1 MKRLTSLPT
10 LRVDVGRPVPF
21 VYKNQTGRGFKGDTI
36 ATALY
41 AAGVRIFSRSLKYH
55 RPRGLFSLDGESSN
69 TMMTVNGVPNVRTET
84 TLLAEGAMIRDQN
97 AIFTAR
103 NDLLGF
109 MDRLDRFMPAGFY
122 YETMHK
128 PASLWPV
135 AAKMVRKAAGLG
147 RIAPDFRFS
156 GACDEMYPAADLCV
170 IGGGPAGMEAALAAA
185 DQGLRVILLEA
196 RPWLGGSFDYRERG
210 SGEDAPLY
218 RQAADLAS
226 RVSTRAAIRVFT
238 RTAMV
243 GGYSDNL
250 VTAVTEGGPDDPFD
264 YRYLEMRPRAVVVA
278 TGSRE
283 RPLIFENNERP
294 GVMLPDCALRLA
306 RTYGILAGREAV
318 FSVGHDLGL
327 EAALDL
333 SELGLPVRAV
343 ADVRTKG
350 HDPALVRGLADR
362 RIPFYPGW
370 AAAAVEGKKGVKSV
384 RLASCDGG
392 QYRILTCDLL
402 AAAAGH
408 TPAVEP
414 LSLFCGPLAYDG
426 QTGYFLPRTYPAGV
440 FAAGRIY
447 GLEAPQNIRISGRVA
462 GLDAAAFCG
471 ADCRGAADAHRNE
484 LAALPMGR
492 PASKWVAFPGP
503 WRKHFVDFD
512 EDVTGKHIRQAVGR
526 GFGVPELIKRFTA
539 AGTGP
544 GQGGISGHNLPLL
557 VAAIKNPSRDRTD
570 IHGTVPAP
578 TTVRPPL
585 RPVFLAAYAG
595 SGREM
600 VKRTPVHD
608 AQAWEGAVFRRVGVW
623 HRARY
628 FSADLDVSEEVDNV
642 RTNVGMLDASTLG
655 CFRIFG
661 PDALSALQRVYAG
674 DMSKIKDG
682 RVKYAAMCNHD
693 GCVIDDGVVI
703 RIGENDYMFTTS
715 TGRAG
720 ETVEWIRYHTR
731 FDNWDF
737 HLVNQTDG
745 TGVINLAGPRARDVL
760 ERVTD
765 ADVSNQ
771 AFSFGCWK
779 DFSLSGGIP
788 VRCLRLGFVGELSF
802 ELNIPASYMQAAW
815 DMLRKAGSG
824 FGLRPFGVEAQNI
837 LRLEKGHVIL
847 GQESEQRTN
856 LLDLNMGF
864 LFSRDKDIR
873 PVGADALLQ
882 AEKDAGRLTLVGI
895 RMTDSSCVPPDGSIL
910 VDDQVV
916 DPVIGYV
923 GTIRKSRAL
932 DAVVGMALVERAWT
946 AEGTRLAVYD
956 GGGEPSERH
965 DATVVR
971 MPFYDPEGIRMRM

>member
-1 MKRLTSLPT
+1 
-10 LRVDVGRPVPF
+10 
-21 VYKNQTGRGFKGDTI
+21 
-36 ATALY
+36 
-41 AAGVRIFSRSLKYH
+41 
-55 RPRGLFSLDGESSN
+55 
-69 TMMTVNGVPNVRTET
+69 
-84 TLLAEGAMIRDQN
+84 
-97 AIFTAR
+97 
-103 NDLLGF
+103 
-109 MDRLDRFMPAGFY
+109 
-122 YETMHK
+122 
-128 PASLWPV
+128 
-135 AAKMVRKAAGLG
+135 
-147 RIAPDFRFS
+147 
-156 GACDEMYPAADLCV
+156 
-170 IGGGPAGMEAALAAA
+170 
-185 DQGLRVILLEA
+185 
-196 RPWLGGSFDYRERG
+196 
-210 SGEDAPLY
+210 
-218 RQAADLAS
+218 
-226 RVSTRAAIRVFT
+226 
-238 RTAMV
+238 
-243 GGYSDNL
+243 
-250 VTAVTEGGPDDPFD
+250 
-264 YRYLEMRPRAVVVA
+264 
-278 TGSRE
+278 
-283 RPLIFENNERP
+283 
-294 GVMLPDCALRLA
+294 
-306 RTYGILAGREAV
+306 
-318 FSVGHDLGL
+318 
-327 EAALDL
+327 
-333 SELGLPVRAV
+333 
-343 ADVRTKG
+343 
-350 HDPALVRGLADR
+350 ALVRQPSSAERHD
-362 RIPFYPGW
+362 
-370 AAAAVEGKKGVKSV
+370 
-384 RLASCDGG
+384 
-392 QYRILTCDLL
+392 
-402 AAAAGH
+402 
-408 TPAVEP
+408 
-414 LSLFCGPLAYDG
+414 
-426 QTGYFLPRTYPAGV
+426 
-440 FAAGRIY
+440 
-447 GLEAPQNIRISGRVA
+447 
-462 GLDAAAFCG
+462 
-471 ADCRGAADAHRNE
+471 
-484 LAALPMGR
+484 
-492 PASKWVAFPGP
+492 
-503 WRKHFVDFD
+503 
-512 EDVTGKHIRQAVGR
+512 
-526 GFGVPELIKRFTA
+526 TA

-557 VAAIKNPSRDRTD
+557 VAAIKNPSRDSTD
-570 IHGTVPAP
+570 IHGTVPPP

-608 AQAWEGAVFRRVGVW
+608 AQAREGALFRRAGVW

-703 RIGENDYMFTTS
+703 RTGENDYMFTTS

-737 HLVNQTDG
+737 HLVNLTDG

-771 AFSFGCWK
+771 VFPFGCWK
-779 DFSLSGGIP
+779 DFFLSGGIP

-856 LLDLNMGF
+856 LLDLNLGF

-882 AEKDAGRLTLVGI
+882 AENDAGRLTLVGI
-895 RMTDSSCVPPDGSIL
+895 RMTDSARVPPDGSIL
-910 VDDQVV
+910 IDEQVV
-916 DPVIGYV
+916 DPVIGYI

-932 DAVVGMALVERAWT
+932 DAVVGMALVEKSWA
-946 AEGTRLAVYD
+946 AEGTGLAVYD
-956 GGGEPSERH
+956 GGGDISERY

-971 MPFYDPEGIRMRM
+971 MPFYDPDGIRMRM